1 MRRENASRVAFR
13 VVVYLDSEG
22 CTGWR
27 PNWSVLSVLDNL
39 ELVRDCRRF
48 LARVQSAQNLQGG
61 FLKMSYFGMNLRA
74 FLGQIRDFRT
84 FFGRNM

>member
-1 MRRENASRVAFR
+1 MRRENTSRVAFR

-61 FLKMSYFGMNLRA
+61 FLKMSYFGVKNGHNENQILRA
-74 FLGQIRDFRT
+74 FLGQKT
-84 FFGRNM
+84 